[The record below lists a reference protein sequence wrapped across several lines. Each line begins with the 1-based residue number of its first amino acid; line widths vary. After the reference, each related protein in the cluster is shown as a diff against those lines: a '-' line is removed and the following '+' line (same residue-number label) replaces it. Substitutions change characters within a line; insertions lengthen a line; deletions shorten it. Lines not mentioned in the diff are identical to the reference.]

1 MYRLL
6 ERGGMKQIG
15 VKVNEMLLTICK
27 GQIHEYS
34 RPLIKGKAMVFSQI
48 RGKKSQTTQGCVTAE
63 RYVVSS
69 LWVYLAWMTLSVY
82 VLRLRENDTPSKW
95 SMCLYKTNLTGVEE
109 ATTYLVL
116 HYESYAYGTTYIR
129 ETCIV
134 GNISISL

>member
-48 RGKKSQTTQGCVTAE
+48 RGKKVRQPGMRDC
-63 RYVVSS
+63 
-69 LWVYLAWMTLSVY
+69 
-82 VLRLRENDTPSKW
+82 REI
-95 SMCLYKTNLTGVEE
+95 CG
-109 ATTYLVL
+109 
-116 HYESYAYGTTYIR
+116 
-129 ETCIV
+129 
-134 GNISISL
+134 